1 MTQTAF
7 PASFAQ
13 QRLWFLDQLEPG
25 TAAYNLPRAFR
36 ITGPLN
42 VAILQRAFEI
52 VIERHA
58 SLRTVF
64 DSVEG
69 EARQIVLPDVE
80 LKIPIRDLA
89 GFPQGEREAEA
100 LRIASEEGK
109 KPFDLMEG
117 PLLRLILVRLSPD
130 THFLVLVMHHI
141 VTDGWSIAL
150 LFREVTK
157 CYAAL
162 SQGDPP
168 ELPELA
174 LQYPECAQWQREYM
188 SGEVLT
194 NEVEYWRRKLAGAPT
209 LLDLPTDHP
218 RPATHGWQGA
228 TEEFSLD
235 SAILAKLKA
244 LAQAESSTLFMV
256 VMAAF
261 QSLLRRYTNQ
271 ESILIGTP
279 IAGRS
284 EVEIENM
291 IGLFVNTLVF
301 RVDFA
306 NNPSFRDLIRQ
317 VRSFAL
323 EAYAHQ
329 DVPFEKLVERLVPQ
343 RSLDT
348 HPLFQVMFTFQ
359 NIPRQVFEIP
369 GLRIKE
375 MPFETG
381 IAKLDLSVEVWEDS
395 EFHCQF
401 EYSTDLFERSTIR
414 RMLGHFE
421 NLLTAAVEN
430 PDLRLGQIPI
440 ISAEEQRQV
449 LFDWNRTAADY
460 SRDVPLHKAFESQA
474 DRSPNATAL
483 RFPPRE
489 WTYRLLNDEAN
500 RLAHRLIEKGVHPGS
515 RVGVFLER
523 SPEMV
528 LALLGVLKAGAAYV
542 PLDPA
547 YPLERLSFL
556 IEDAALTC
564 VVTRSSTSD
573 QVPGNAPSIVAFDID
588 IDNDSLGGKPTTN
601 PATYVPA
608 DQCAYVIYTSGSTG
622 IPKGVEGTHR
632 ASMNRFSWMWRTY
645 PFQPGE
651 VCCQKT
657 NLGFVDSIWE
667 IFGPLLAGIPNVII
681 PQEAVRDPEEMLQLL
696 AREHVTRMVLVPS
709 LLRTLLDHAP
719 DLQRRVP
726 ELRLWSCSGE
736 VLPAD
741 LAKRFREAF
750 PEATLLNIYGSSEVA
765 ADVTC
770 HEATDRDLASSVAIG
785 RPISNTQIYLVDAYG
800 DPVPVGIRGE
810 IYVGGDGLARGY
822 LNRPELTA
830 ERFVANWLVPEQS
843 PRLYRTGDL
852 GRFRGNGEI
861 EYMGRVDSQVK
872 LRGLR
877 IELGEIEAVLGSHA
891 GIEEAVVAVSG
902 EGEQQ
907 KLSAY
912 LVGKDEG
919 KAAPSAGQLRR
930 FLRTKLPE
938 HMVPASYWRVDKF
951 PLLPSGKV
959 NRAALVGCGERPLV
973 DTEELA
979 GPRNEVEAKLAGIWR
994 ELLAVEQV
1002 GMEQNFF
1009 ELGGHSLL
1017 VLQVTARIRRIFD
1030 VELAVR
1036 SLFEAP
1042 TIAGLA
1048 VEVEKAQA
1056 MGLKAR
1062 TPILQRHPPTVVANR
1077 EALLAQLDNLSS
1089 TELQSLLLRVL
1100 DGKQPDIA
1108 GMVSEGSRNE

>member
-1 MTQTAF
+1 
-7 PASFAQ
+7 
-13 QRLWFLDQLEPG
+13 
-25 TAAYNLPRAFR
+25 
-36 ITGPLN
+36 
-42 VAILQRAFEI
+42 
-52 VIERHA
+52 
-58 SLRTVF
+58 
-64 DSVEG
+64 
-69 EARQIVLPDVE
+69 VLPDVA
-80 LKIPIRDLA
+80 LKIPILDLA

-117 PLLRLILVRLSPD
+117 PLLRLILLRLSPD

-162 SQGDPP
+162 VNGDPP
-168 ELPELA
+168 ELPELP
-174 LQYPECAQWQREYM
+174 LQYPEWAQWQREYM

-194 NEVEYWRRKLAGAPT
+194 KEVEYWRRKLAGAQT
-209 LLDLPTDHP
+209 QLDLPTDHP

-235 SAILAKLKA
+235 SATLAKLKA
-244 LAQAESSTLFMV
+244 LAQAEGSTLFMV
-256 VMAAF
+256 AMAAF

-279 IAGRS
+279 IAGRN
-284 EVEIENM
+284 EIEIENM

-306 NNPSFRDLIRQ
+306 NNPSFRDLLRQ

-359 NIPRQVFEIP
+359 NIPKQVFEIP

-421 NLLTAAVEN
+421 KLLTAVVEN

-440 ISAEEQRQV
+440 ISTEEQRQV

-460 SRDVPLHKAFESQA
+460 FRDMPLHKAFESQA
-474 DRSPNATAL
+474 DRSPNATAV
-483 RFPPRE
+483 RFTATE
-489 WTYRLLNDEAN
+489 WTYRQLNDEAN
-500 RLAHRLIEKGVHPGS
+500 RLAHLLIEKGVQPGS
-515 RVGVFLER
+515 LVGVFLER

-528 LALLGVLKAGAAYV
+528 VALLSVLKAGAAYV

-547 YPLERLSFL
+547 YPLERLRFL
-556 IEDAALTC
+556 IEDAALSC
-564 VVTRSSTSD
+564 IVTHSSIQNQLPS
-573 QVPGNAPSIVAFDID
+573 NAPSIVAFDTD
-588 IDNDSLGGKPTTN
+588 GNSLSGKPTTN
-601 PATYVPA
+601 PATFVSA
-608 DQCAYVIYTSGSTG
+608 NQCAYVIYTSGSTG

-645 PFQPGE
+645 PFKPGE

-667 IFGPLLAGIPNVII
+667 IFGPLLAGVPNVMI
-681 PQEAVRDPEEMLQLL
+681 PQEAVRDPEEMLQVL
-696 AREHVTRMVLVPS
+696 AREHVTRIVLVPS

-719 DLQRRVP
+719 NLARRVP
-726 ELRLWSCSGE
+726 ELWLWSCSGE

-750 PEATLLNIYGSSEVA
+750 PQATLLNIYGSSEVA

-770 HEATDRDLASSVAIG
+770 HEVTDRDLASSVAIG
-785 RPISNTQIYLVDAYG
+785 RPISNTQIYLVDADG

-830 ERFVANWLVPEQS
+830 ERFVANWLAPEQS

-877 IELGEIEAVLGSHA
+877 IELGEIESVLGSHA
-891 GIEEAVVAVSG
+891 AIDEAVVTVSG

-912 LVGKDEG
+912 LVVKDDG
-919 KAAPSAGQLRR
+919 KAAPSAGEVRR
-930 FLRTKLPE
+930 YLRTKLPE
-938 HMVPASYWRVDKF
+938 HMVPASYWRVDQF

-979 GPRNEVEAKLAGIWR
+979 GPRNEVEAKLAEIWR
-994 ELLAVEQV
+994 ELLPLERV
-1002 GMEQNFF
+1002 GIEQNFF

-1036 SLFEAP
+1036 SVFEAP

-1048 VEVEKAQA
+1048 MEVEKAQA
-1056 MGLKAR
+1056 LGLKAR
-1062 TPILQRHPPTVVANR
+1062 TPILQRHPPAVVANR

-1108 GMVSEGSRNE
+1108 GMFSEGSHNE

>member
-1 MTQTAF
+1 MTQAAF

-42 VAILQRAFEI
+42 VEVLKRAFEI

-80 LKIPIRDLA
+80 LKIPIIDLA

-100 LRIASEEGK
+100 LRIASAEGK

-117 PLLRLILVRLSPD
+117 PLLRLILLRLSPD

-162 SQGDPP
+162 VKGDPP
-168 ELPELA
+168 ELPELP
-174 LQYPECAQWQREYM
+174 LQYPEWAQWQREYM

-194 NEVEYWRRKLAGAPT
+194 KEVEYWRRKLAGAQT

-235 SAILAKLKA
+235 SATLAKLKA
-244 LAQAESSTLFMV
+244 LAQAEGSTLFMV
-256 VMAAF
+256 AMAAF
-261 QSLLRRYTNQ
+261 QSLLRRYTSQ

-279 IAGRS
+279 IAGRN
-284 EVEIENM
+284 EIEIENM

-306 NNPSFRDLIRQ
+306 NNPSFRELIRQ

-359 NIPRQVFEIP
+359 NIPKQVFEIP

-421 NLLTAAVEN
+421 KLLTAVVGN

-440 ISAEEQRQV
+440 ISTEEQRQV

-460 SRDVPLHKAFESQA
+460 FRDLPLHKAFESQA

-483 RFPPRE
+483 RFTATE
-489 WTYRLLNDEAN
+489 WSYRQLNDEAN
-500 RLAHRLIEKGVHPGS
+500 RLAHLLIEKGVQPGS
-515 RVGVFLER
+515 LVGVFLER

-528 LALLGVLKAGAAYV
+528 VALLSVLKAGAAYV

-547 YPLERLSFL
+547 YPLERLRFL
-556 IEDAALTC
+556 IEDAALSC
-564 VVTRSSTSD
+564 IVTHSSIKNQLPS
-573 QVPGNAPSIVAFDID
+573 NAPSVVAFDTD
-588 IDNDSLGGKPTTN
+588 GNSLSGKPTTN
-601 PATYVPA
+601 PATFVSA
-608 DQCAYVIYTSGSTG
+608 NQCAYVIYTSGSTG

-645 PFQPGE
+645 PFKPGE

-667 IFGPLLAGIPNVII
+667 IFGPLLAGVPNVMI
-681 PQEAVRDPEEMLQLL
+681 PQEAVRDPEEMLQVL
-696 AREHVTRMVLVPS
+696 AREHVTRIVLVPS

-719 DLQRRVP
+719 NLERRAPDLW
-726 ELRLWSCSGE
+726 LWSCSGE

-750 PEATLLNIYGSSEVA
+750 PQAILLNIYGSSEVA

-785 RPISNTQIYLVDAYG
+785 RPISNTQIYLVDADG

-830 ERFVANWLVPEQS
+830 ERFVANWLAPEQS

-877 IELGEIEAVLGSHA
+877 IELGEIESVLGSHA
-891 GIEEAVVAVSG
+891 GIDEAVVTVGG

-912 LVGKDEG
+912 LVVKDDG
-919 KAAPSAGQLRR
+919 KAAPSAGELRR
-930 FLRTKLPE
+930 YLRTKLPE
-938 HMVPASYWRVDKF
+938 HMVPASYWRVDQF

-979 GPRNEVEAKLAGIWR
+979 GPRNEVEAKLAEIWR
-994 ELLAVEQV
+994 ELLPVERV
-1002 GMEQNFF
+1002 GIEQNFF

-1036 SLFEAP
+1036 SVFEAP

-1048 VEVEKAQA
+1048 MEVEKAQA

-1062 TPILQRHPPTVVANR
+1062 NPILQRHPPTVVANR

-1108 GMVSEGSRNE
+1108 GMFSEGSHNE